1 MTQHVAANQAA
12 AQSPTA
18 GRGAPAA
25 GPDASDDV
33 ATLRAQ
39 IEALQLRLAS
49 APAGGGQ
56 QGGGGAAAATAQ
68 STTPARS
75 QGGGQ
80 PTPDPPTQP
89 RRRGGRRRSLSEDG
103 GDDDDDD
110 GGGGGGGGGGGYP
123 GDGGGWGGYDD
134 EQDDGHA
141 DLGRGS
147 IVSATAGH
155 PLPLPHDQGRGIYAR
170 NALLWHRT
178 NHYAPADAGDTA
190 SGAIYSRLERLRVTD
205 LGSEWHASRE
215 LQRELSTAIPALSYL
230 GDCIDYVEEALAE
243 LAEHGPALS
252 RSAVAERLA
261 PLSVQLTSIYSH
273 INERIDEL
281 DELSQ
286 GAGGNG
292 SAMRRAPYDAL
303 YGNTRRTARSAFG
316 ALVHDGF
323 TTRRHSRAIGHAA
336 GQSISAIAG
345 GRPPST
351 SLRTQRRAAAAALS
365 GSFSGGG
372 GTQQQ
377 QRTQQRGG
385 GGGGGGGGGPY
396 RVAGRFS
403 RFARPP

>member
-1 MTQHVAANQAA
+1 MARGARRSSTSPSAPAVTQHAEANQAA
-12 AQSPTA
+12 ARSPTA
-18 GRGAPAA
+18 GEGAPAA
-25 GPDASDDV
+25 GPDAPEEV

-89 RRRGGRRRSLSEDG
+89 RRRGGRRRSPSEDG

-123 GDGGGWGGYDD
+123 GGGGGWDGYDD

-303 YGNTRRTARSAFG
+303 
-316 ALVHDGF
+316 
-323 TTRRHSRAIGHAA
+323 
-336 GQSISAIAG
+336 
-345 GRPPST
+345 
-351 SLRTQRRAAAAALS
+351 
-365 GSFSGGG
+365 
-372 GTQQQ
+372 
-377 QRTQQRGG
+377 
-385 GGGGGGGGGPY
+385 
-396 RVAGRFS
+396 
-403 RFARPP
+403 